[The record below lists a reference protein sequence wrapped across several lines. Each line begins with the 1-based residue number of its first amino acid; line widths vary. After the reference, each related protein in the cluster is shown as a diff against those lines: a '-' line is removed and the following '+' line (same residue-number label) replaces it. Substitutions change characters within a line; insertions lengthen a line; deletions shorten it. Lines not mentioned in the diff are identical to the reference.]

1 MSQHATRIAY
11 LAAALGIASLGVAAP
26 DLTTPRVHAMPSAQN
41 PAPARLTAVVTL
53 QRSTVTGQ
61 AGSNAEVALE
71 IAAPGGAVKGSAAG
85 RSLPLFGLFRLDA
98 AAADGGPAIVAAGDR
113 VTVRSGEASIA
124 DSVPA
129 LSILG
134 DADLDGV
141 TGTAPPGAAVT
152 VTVQS
157 GLGLDAASRGAVA
170 DGSGRFTIGFG
181 GAYDIDGFTTLRV
194 DLVRG
199 AFTFR
204 AERLQ
209 SEQLMI
215 RFYANTV
222 GGLSVPGTPM
232 AVELT
237 RREGTVA
244 GRGDGTT
251 NGLGIWSATLVD
263 AAGAPVDVRPGDRLR
278 VLVAGS
284 SILDYTVPELP
295 VSADPA
301 TDSVQGTSPAG
312 RGVTVLIDGAANQ
325 PARSVTAAAD
335 GSWRVS
341 FAPEAD
347 IVPGTVG
354 QLTMFDRKDGVDV
367 TVYRAWAV
375 TRLAVRLGEPVVT
388 GVATP
393 GEGVRLNLKDARGA
407 LRANTATLVEGG
419 RFFGGGATFEATLEN
434 IQGDP
439 IDVRPTDVLEF
450 RQGTARI
457 DLPIPTLTADIDT
470 AADTVTGQAPPG
482 AALRV
487 TASFL
492 FFNATRDVTADAAG
506 RYAADFKGAFD
517 LVGGIGVEV
526 TQTVPEG
533 HTITLATAASS
544 LRVWPEAGRVDGS
557 AAGGADVTVTA
568 LSETGTV
575 LATGTDTANFLG
587 TFDAPLRTPGG
598 ATYFPKPGDRIRI
611 QFNNAS
617 KEMTVP
623 ALSIEWD
630 TARERVF
637 GEATPGG
644 RVAVRARPPAGSGN
658 GAETR
663 EQLIE
668 AVSTYA
674 AEFAPDQDLRAASR
688 LEITYTYPN
697 GDRSRVDRFLPYLNV
712 QVGGNAVAGYA
723 LPRVDVVA
731 ALKDGATETG
741 RGTAIAD
748 DGQAFDARIRSGGGM
763 GIYVAITAGRTID
776 VEFEARHIAL
786 TVDNLSAR
794 FSRDEGATAIVG
806 TGPTST
812 TLTTRVVGS
821 NGQVRNQTVT
831 TDGTGAFRL
840 ALPGGIDGLGGTS
853 ASVAFLNGEGHRQ
866 WALARIARLT
876 AYLGLGSVEVEA
888 TPLTRTRLIWSER
901 TDTLPEL
908 TTDTDGRLYVAIDV
922 VGNQPRSG
930 QTLSATI
937 GTGAAA
943 ETASMTVADVRL
955 ALDTPRSTVTGR
967 VPVGT
972 GVLGRFAQLRLW
984 PRDAD
989 TPTNI
994 AVRTDADGNFTLDT
1008 MNPPGAGNPGA
1019 SLASYDRVQV
1029 VHTNADGHR
1038 TIAEEAVTIA
1048 IYAPYVAKGARR

>member
-1 MSQHATRIAY
+1 MPRTRIA
-11 LAAALGIASLGVAAP
+11 LVAALVAALG
-26 DLTTPRVHAMPSAQN
+26 LTNPRAHAMPSAQD

-53 QRSTVTGQ
+53 QRNTVTGQ
-61 AGSNAEVALE
+61 AGSNADVALE

-98 AAADGGPAIVAAGDR
+98 ADADGRPAIVAAGDR

-170 DGSGRFTIGFG
+170 DGSGRFTVGFG

-237 RREGTVA
+237 RREGAVA
-244 GRGDGTT
+244 GRGEGTT

-278 VLVAGS
+278 FLVAGS

-312 RGVTVLIDGAANQ
+312 RGVTVLIDGAANP

-375 TRLAVRLGEPVVT
+375 TRLAVRLGEPVIT

-482 AALRV
+482 AALRI

-492 FFNATRDVTADAAG
+492 FFNATRDVTADTAG

-544 LRVWPEAGRVDGS
+544 IRVWPEAGRVDGS

-568 LSETGTV
+568 LSATGTV
-575 LATGTDTANFLG
+575 LAGGTDTATFLG
-587 TFDAPLRTPGG
+587 AFDATLRTAGG

-630 TARERVF
+630 TARDRVF

-674 AEFAPDQDLRAASR
+674 VEFAPDQDLRAASR

-741 RGTAIAD
+741 RGSATAD
-748 DGQAFDARIRSGGGM
+748 DGQAFDARIARAGAD
-763 GIYVAITAGRTID
+763 VAITAGRTVD

-786 TVDNLSAR
+786 TVDDLSAR
-794 FSRDEGATAIVG
+794 FSRDGGATAIVG
-806 TGPTST
+806 TGPIST
-812 TLTTRVVGS
+812 ALAARVVGS
-821 NGQVRNQTVT
+821 NGQVRNQNVT

-876 AYLGLGSVEVEA
+876 AYLGRGTVEVEA
-888 TPLTRTRLIWSER
+888 TPLTRTRLTWSER
-901 TDTLPEL
+901 TDAMPDL
-908 TTDTDGRLYVAIDV
+908 TTDTDGRLSVAIDV
-922 VGNQPRSG
+922 AGDQPRSG
-930 QTLSATI
+930 QTLSAAI
-937 GTGAAA
+937 GSGATA
-943 ETASMTVADVRL
+943 ETASMTLSDVRL
-955 ALDTPRSTVTGR
+955 SLDTPHNTVIGR

-972 GVLGRFAQLRLW
+972 GTLGRFAQVRLW
-984 PRDAD
+984 PRDGD
-989 TPTNI
+989 PSINV
-994 AVRTDADGNFTLDT
+994 AVRTDAEGNFTLDT
-1008 MNPPGAGNPGA
+1008 TNPPGAGNQGA
-1019 SLASYDRVQV
+1019 SLASYNRVQV

-1038 TIAEEAVTIA
+1038 TIAEETVTIA